1 MNTIGVLGGMGSY
14 ATCDIFRR
22 LLDAFPAEK
31 EWERPRILIDN
42 NCTMPSRVR
51 AILYGEHEER
61 LIHEMS
67 ESVESLVRAGAD
79 RILIGCM
86 TAHRFRGQLPH
97 QDKILDALAET
108 RNWMLLRYEPGT
120 EVFCLCTEG
129 SVQAEIWT
137 KALPDYTIQYP
148 DNEQLQQLREFIEVV
163 KQNRLTEESRRG
175 FVGYI
180 NSLPCRHVLL
190 GCTELPVLL
199 GSLTAEREMIDPV
212 TCAIHILREEFQA

>member
-1 MNTIGVLGGMGSY
+1 M
-14 ATCDIFRR
+14 R
-22 LLDAFPAEK
+22 
-31 EWERPRILIDN
+31 
-42 NCTMPSRVR
+42 
-51 AILYGEHEER
+51 
-61 LIHEMS
+61 
-67 ESVESLVRAGAD
+67 
-79 RILIGCM
+79 
-86 TAHRFRGQLPH
+86 
-97 QDKILDALAET
+97 
-108 RNWMLLRYEPGT
+108 LRYEPGT

-199 GSLTAEREMIDPV
+199 GNLTAEREMIDPV